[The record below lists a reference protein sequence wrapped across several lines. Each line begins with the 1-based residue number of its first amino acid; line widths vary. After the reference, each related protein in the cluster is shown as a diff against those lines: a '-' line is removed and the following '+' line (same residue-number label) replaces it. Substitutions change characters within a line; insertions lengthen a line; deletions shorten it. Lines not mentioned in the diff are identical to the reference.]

1 MKQRRWPIIVLS
13 IVAGLFLVYSV
24 IATVAVRVVMQQ
36 RDKIIANNEELI
48 EMCRNSLD
56 KQSEL
61 NLENAEL
68 KLEVLRLE
76 VLLGLTE

>member
-1 MKQRRWPIIVLS
+1 MKRRRWPIIVLS

-36 RDKIIANNEELI
+36 RDEILANNEELI